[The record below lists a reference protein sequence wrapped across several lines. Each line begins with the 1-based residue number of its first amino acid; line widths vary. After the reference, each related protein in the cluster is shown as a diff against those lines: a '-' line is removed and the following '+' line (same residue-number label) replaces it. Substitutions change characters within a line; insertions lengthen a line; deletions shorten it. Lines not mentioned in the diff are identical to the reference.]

1 MSELKD
7 RALLIL
13 TGLGASALMVLLA
26 AGSISVFG
34 DWHAFMVILA
44 FVGGW
49 TSLVEAFWALRDPN
63 TERRAFSRRFTWS
76 SVAIAVGV
84 AYLFALPPTRVVLGE
99 IAMPSFLLAT
109 VLPLKTGRKW
119 VSRLFDVALVAV
131 FFAALWRLVPR

>member
-13 TGLGASALMVLLA
+13 TGLGASALVVFLA
-26 AGSISVFG
+26 TGSIRVFG

-49 TSLVEAFWALRDPN
+49 TSLVEAFWTLRDPN
-63 TERRAFSRRFTWS
+63 TDRRAFSRRFTWS

-99 IAMPSFLLAT
+99 IAMPSLVLAT
-109 VLPLKTGRKW
+109 VLPRKTARKW
-119 VSRLFDVALVAV
+119 VSRLFDFSLVAV
-131 FFAALWRLVPR
+131 FLAGLWRLIPR